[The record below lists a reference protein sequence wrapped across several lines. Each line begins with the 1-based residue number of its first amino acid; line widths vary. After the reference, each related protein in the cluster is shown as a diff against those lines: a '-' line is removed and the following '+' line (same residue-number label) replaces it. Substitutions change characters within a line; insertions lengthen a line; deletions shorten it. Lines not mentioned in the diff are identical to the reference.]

1 MNKTFTPNQTSN
13 FHLGST
19 GLSNSVGIETMQ
31 KEAKQVMEPNELV
44 VRNILNYA
52 RSLEVFKPKNNLVF
66 YFVKN

>member
-1 MNKTFTPNQTSN
+1 MNKTFTTNQTSN

-19 GLSNSVGIETMQ
+19 GLGNSVGVETIQ
-31 KEAKQVMEPNELV
+31 AKAKQVMEPNELV

-52 RSLEVFKPKNNLVF
+52 RALEVFKPKNNLVF